1 MSKLEFLNKT
11 FMLFFLIKGELRLRF
26 ELAKNI
32 VILI

>member
-11 FMLFFLIKGELRLRF
+11 FMLFFLIKSELKLRF